1 MLSLEPSN
9 PVERERGG
17 CLSLLLVK
25 GITQIAGT
33 LKKDLKKTFDKISNQ
48 KLKKIKFAKK
58 GF

>member
-1 MLSLEPSN
+1 MLSLEPNN

-48 KLKKIKFAKK
+48 KLKKN
-58 GF
+58 